1 MYLGHEPSCRR
12 CFHHWAKGCPT
23 GNLKAK
29 EDWPLWMKTRRRFRC
44 LPEAGRSLCCLPVCK
59 RTGTMWK
66 MQRSTMPDGLM
77 KMLLGRQRRNLSA
90 NASSSNRIRLKII
103 IITVTHTHTHT
114 HFWTLFQNS
123 SLFSV
128 CFSFLF
134 FSFSSLFASFLL
146 LLNVFCIF

>member
-103 IITVTHTHTHT
+103 IITVTHTHTQ
-114 HFWTLFQNS
+114 TLLDTIPEFFVVFC
-123 SLFSV
+123 LFFVSV
-128 CFSFLF
+128 FLF
-134 FSFSSLFASFLL
+134 FFSF
-146 LLNVFCIF
+146 C

>member
-1 MYLGHEPSCRR
+1 MYLGHEPSCQR

-103 IITVTHTHTHT
+103 IITVTHTHTQ
-114 HFWTLFQNS
+114 TLLDTIPEFFVVFC
-123 SLFSV
+123 LFFVSV
-128 CFSFLF
+128 FLF
-134 FSFSSLFASFLL
+134 FFSF
-146 LLNVFCIF
+146 C